1 MRSAL
6 ASAPLH
12 PGPHL
17 PLVPQVHASPA
28 WRTTATLAKILGL
41 ERGSQPL
48 PSSPL
53 PVPPTPASLVPP
65 TPPALCGGASRPC
78 APSRNSSESPE
89 PINSRLCPKRDLH
102 PGGRESE
109 SKTWGCCLRR
119 PGRRS
124 SHRAPD
130 APTPALHPL
139 PLTHLNKAFKFSGSS
154 VRPAYP
160 GFMVMKRPTVG
171 IRLIISPRKLNSCF
185 LARMAS
191 WTHFT

>member
-1 MRSAL
+1 M
-6 ASAPLH
+6 
-12 PGPHL
+12 GP
-17 PLVPQVHASPA
+17 PPRGAGVREQD
-28 WRTTATLAKILGL
+28 LGL
-41 ERGSQPL
+41 LLKEAW
-48 PSSPL
+48 
-53 PVPPTPASLVPP
+53 PA
-65 TPPALCGGASRPC
+65 
-78 APSRNSSESPE
+78 
-89 PINSRLCPKRDLH
+89 
-102 PGGRESE
+102 
-109 SKTWGCCLRR
+109 
-119 PGRRS
+119 RS
-124 SHRAPD
+124 SRRALSPD